1 MPPGSPSFPQ
11 RIFPPSMR
19 YLITGGAG
27 FIGSHLVRRFLDD
40 GHEVHVLDNLSTGRF
55 DNVEQWADDEQFAL
69 TVGSVLDE
77 HTLEQCVESCDRI
90 VHLAAA
96 VGVKRVMEKPV
107 ETIQTNVGGTEN
119 VLQMARYH
127 DKKTLLASTSEIY
140 GKAMQADESLESL
153 REDGDWTLGTTSK
166 RRWAYACS
174 KAMDEF
180 LAQAYHDEY
189 DLSVICV
196 RFFNTVGPGQSS
208 RYGMV
213 IPNFVERALDD
224 RPIQVYGDGTQTR
237 CFTHVYDAVRAVRR
251 LLDEPSAE
259 GEVFNVGRPSE
270 ISINQLAG
278 RVKEMV
284 GSSSTITHVPYE
296 EVYGPGFED
305 MKRRTPDITKLQD
318 TINFSPSYSL
328 EDILRDV
335 IAETQEES
343 RQQGEKRV
351 SGSGAER

>member
-1 MPPGSPSFPQ
+1 
-11 RIFPPSMR
+11 MR

-27 FIGSHLVRRFLDD
+27 FIGSHLAKRFLDD
-40 GHEVHVLDNLSTGRF
+40 GHEVHVLDNLSTGRR
-55 DNVEQWADDEQFAL
+55 DNVDQWGDCDRFAL
-69 TVGSVLDE
+69 TVGNVLDE

-119 VLQMARYH
+119 VLQMAREY

-140 GKAMQADESLESL
+140 GKAMQTDPSIESLSE
-153 REDGDWTLGTTSK
+153 EGDWTLGATSK

-180 LAQAYHDEY
+180 LAQAYYDEY
-189 DLSVICV
+189 DLPVICV

-213 IPNFVERALDD
+213 IPNFVERALDG

-237 CFTHVYDAVRAVRR
+237 CFTHVHDAVQAVRR
-251 LLDEPSAE
+251 LLDEPAAE
-259 GEVFNVGRPSE
+259 GEVYNVGRPDE
-270 ISINQLAG
+270 ISINSLAE
-278 RVKEMV
+278 RVKEMA
-284 GSSSTITHVPYE
+284 GSSSTISHVPYE

-305 MKRRTPDITKLQD
+305 MKRRTPDIAKLQA
-318 TINFSPSYSL
+318 TIDFAPSHSL

-343 RQQGEKRV
+343 RQRGEKRV

>member
-1 MPPGSPSFPQ
+1 
-11 RIFPPSMR
+11 MR

-27 FIGSHLVRRFLDD
+27 FIGSHLTRSLLDD
-40 GHEVHVLDNLSTGRF
+40 GHEVHVLDNLSTGRI
-55 DNVEQWADDEQFAL
+55 DNVEQWTDSDRFSL
-69 TVGSVLDE
+69 TVGNVLDE
-77 HTLEQCVESCDRI
+77 HTLEQCVEACDRI

-119 VLQMARYH
+119 VLQMARHH
-127 DKKTLLASTSEIY
+127 DKTTLLASTSEIY
-140 GKAMQADESLESL
+140 GKAMQTDESLDSL
-153 REDGDWTLGTTSK
+153 SEDGDWTLGATSK

-189 DLSVICV
+189 DLPVICV

-213 IPNFVERALDD
+213 IPSFVERALDG

-237 CFTHVYDAVRAVRR
+237 CFTHVHDAVRAVRR
-251 LLDEPSAE
+251 LLDAPGAA
-259 GEVFNVGRPSE
+259 GEVFNVGRPEE
-270 ISINQLAG
+270 ISINQLAE
-278 RVKEMV
+278 RVKMMV

-318 TINFSPSYSL
+318 TIDFVPSHSL
-328 EDILRDV
+328 EDILQDV
-335 IAETQEES
+335 IAEMSVASANEKKSERSPSDPASEE
-343 RQQGEKRV
+343 
-351 SGSGAER
+351 

>member
-1 MPPGSPSFPQ
+1 
-11 RIFPPSMR
+11 MR

-27 FIGSHLVRRFLDD
+27 FIGSHLTKRFLDD
-40 GHEVHVLDNLSTGRF
+40 GHEVHVLDNLSTGRRA
-55 DNVEQWADDEQFAL
+55 NVEQWADCDRFIL
-69 TVGSVLDE
+69 TIGNVLDE

-119 VLQMARYH
+119 VLQMALHH

-140 GKAMQADESLESL
+140 GKAMQTDPSLESL
-153 REDGDWTLGTTSK
+153 SEDGDWTLGTTSK

-180 LAQAYHDEY
+180 LAQAYYDEY
-189 DLSVICV
+189 DLPVICV

-213 IPNFVERALDD
+213 IPNFVERALDE

-237 CFTHVYDAVRAVRR
+237 CFIHVHDAVRAVRR
-251 LLDEPSAE
+251 LLDTPAAE
-259 GEVFNVGRPSE
+259 GEVYNVGRPEE
-270 ISINQLAG
+270 ISINRLAE
-278 RVKEMV
+278 RVTELA
-284 GSSSTITHVPYE
+284 GSSSSITHVPYE

-318 TINFSPSYSL
+318 TIDFAPSHSL

-335 IAETQEES
+335 IAERKETSDEAE
-343 RQQGEKRV
+343 QG
-351 SGSGAER
+351 

>member
-1 MPPGSPSFPQ
+1 
-11 RIFPPSMR
+11 MR

-27 FIGSHLVRRFLDD
+27 FIGSHLAKRFLDD
-40 GHEVHVLDNLSTGRF
+40 GHEVHVLDNLSTGRR
-55 DNVEQWADDEQFAL
+55 DNVDQWADCDRFAL
-69 TVGSVLDE
+69 TVGNVLDE
-77 HTLEQCVESCDRI
+77 HTLAPCVEACDRV

-119 VLQMARYH
+119 VLEMAREY

-140 GKAMQADESLESL
+140 GKAMQTDASLDALSE
-153 REDGDWTLGTTSK
+153 EGDWTLGATSK

-180 LAQAYHDEY
+180 LAQAYYDEY
-189 DLSVICV
+189 DLPVICV

-237 CFTHVYDAVRAVRR
+237 CFTHVHDAVRAVRR
-251 LLDEPSAE
+251 LLDAPAAE
-259 GEVFNVGRPSE
+259 GEVFNVGRPEE
-270 ISINQLAG
+270 ISINRLAE
-278 RVKEMV
+278 RVKKMS
-284 GSSSTITHVPYE
+284 GSSSNITHVPYE
-296 EVYGPGFED
+296 DVYGPGFED

-318 TINFSPSYSL
+318 TIDFAPSRSL

-335 IAETQEES
+335 IAEMKEASES
-343 RQQGEKRV
+343 SKREPPRPA
-351 SGSGAER
+351 SEG